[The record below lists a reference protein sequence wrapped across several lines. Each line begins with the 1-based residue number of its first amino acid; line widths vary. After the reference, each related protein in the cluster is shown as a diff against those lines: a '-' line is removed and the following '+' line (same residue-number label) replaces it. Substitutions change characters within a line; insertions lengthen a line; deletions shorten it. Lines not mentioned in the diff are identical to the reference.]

1 MNHTLVILIHDGDAT
16 MRIRVVLPLLLL
28 LPSSSVISAAES
40 TKFLIGSW
48 SGKAAGAGGGPP
60 SGDIQ
65 VTFAKGQDGNLKGNI
80 LVKGEGGLQY
90 SGEMSEI
97 TVKKRVVSAKATFK
111 LGENPLVAT
120 ITGPLKR
127 NSIEGTFLVTSKG
140 EKIGEG
146 TFSITK
152 DSAVSPAKQQGIYK
166 NDE

>member
-1 MNHTLVILIHDGDAT
+1 MNRVSVVIMLVCF
-16 MRIRVVLPLLLL
+16 LPHGL
-28 LPSSSVISAAES
+28 AGAES

-48 SGKAAGAGGGPP
+48 SGKATGAGGGPP

-65 VTFAKGQDGNLKGNI
+65 ITFAKGEGGNLKGNF
-80 LVKGEGGLQY
+80 LVKGEGGLRY

-97 TVKKRVVSAKATFK
+97 TIRKKVVSAKATFK

-140 EKIGEG
+140 ETIGEG

-152 DSAVSPAKQQGIYK
+152 DSAVSPAK
-166 NDE
+166 